1 MADSLDHAPAQAN
14 NLPQFLALTI
24 GAIGVVYGDIGTSP
38 LYAFREAL
46 RPFGPG
52 GVGRDE
58 VIGLVS
64 LVLWT
69 LTAIV
74 TIKYVL
80 FLLRADNEG
89 EGGTLSLLALLLKK
103 GTKYPVLMF
112 FAGVLGAALF
122 IGDAMITPALSVL
135 SAVEGLK
142 LVTPAL
148 DDYVLPIS
156 VVIIL
161 LLFAVQSRGTGA
173 VSVFFGPITLVWF
186 FVMGAAGVA
195 HIGDDLAIF
204 SAFNPLNAVG
214 FLWNAGFVGFVVLG
228 AIFLTVTGAEALYA
242 DLGHFGRPPIQA
254 AWFTVVFPALAL
266 NYLGQGALVLSHPDA
281 ISNPFFLMFPTW
293 ALLPMV
299 ILATAATIIASQ
311 SVITGAFSL
320 IRQAIHLGFLP
331 RFEICYTS
339 ETQTGQIYL
348 PLVNTILLTGV
359 LALMLMFGSSEALAP
374 AYGVSITGAMVID
387 TILAFEFVRRQ
398 WGWPALTAIAI
409 LLPLFSLELVFL
421 GANLFKIHHGG
432 YVPILIAGTLITMM
446 WTWRKGVSL
455 LREKTARQD
464 VPLDQFIAMV
474 ERKSEHAPVEVPG
487 TAIFLTATPDTTP
500 AVLLHNIKHNH
511 VLHQHNVIM
520 TIKTAK
526 VPYVPEKDRYT
537 ITKLSDRF
545 SLLELRFGFMDDQN
559 VSRALVR
566 CRKEGFKFEIMS
578 TSFYLGRRKLI
589 ADPKS
594 GLPQWQ
600 DKLFITMAD
609 SAIDPTE
616 YFHLP
621 PNRVVELG
629 EQVTI

>member
-142 LVTPAL
+142 LVAPAL
-148 DDYVLPIS
+148 HDYVLPIS

-186 FVMGAAGVA
+186 LVMAAAGVA
-195 HIGDDLAIF
+195 HIGDDLAIL
-204 SAFNPLNAVG
+204 SAFNPLNAIG
-214 FLWNAGFVGFVVLG
+214 FLWNAGLIGFIVLG

-242 DLGHFGRPPIQA
+242 DLGHFGRHSIQA
-254 AWFTVVFPALAL
+254 AWFAVVFPALAL

-281 ISNPFFLMFPTW
+281 ISNPFFLMFPNW

-398 WGWPALTAIAI
+398 WGWPALTAIAV

-421 GANLFKIHHGG
+421 GANLLKVHHGG
-432 YVPILIAGTLITMM
+432 YVPI
-446 WTWRKGVSL
+446 
-455 LREKTARQD
+455 
-464 VPLDQFIAMV
+464 
-474 ERKSEHAPVEVPG
+474 
-487 TAIFLTATPDTTP
+487 
-500 AVLLHNIKHNH
+500 
-511 VLHQHNVIM
+511 
-520 TIKTAK
+520 
-526 VPYVPEKDRYT
+526 
-537 ITKLSDRF
+537 
-545 SLLELRFGFMDDQN
+545 
-559 VSRALVR
+559 
-566 CRKEGFKFEIMS
+566 
-578 TSFYLGRRKLI
+578 
-589 ADPKS
+589 
-594 GLPQWQ
+594 
-600 DKLFITMAD
+600 
-609 SAIDPTE
+609 
-616 YFHLP
+616 
-621 PNRVVELG
+621 
-629 EQVTI
+629 